1 MTKTIKRKITRRVS
15 DVRADPGSFR
25 DPRGRIYHAG
35 EKVYRTVTGTGAED
49 YEFVR
54 DTGLIE
60 RLQGDSG
67 IIASNQVGKEILG
80 DAANDA
86 LYVLEHPRLPFISYP
101 YEWPFPALKAAAL
114 HHLDIHLAALADGV
128 TLSDASAY
136 NIQFLGVQPVFIDLL
151 SFRRY
156 RDGEMWSGHRQFC
169 EQFLNPLL
177 LRAKL
182 GVTHNAWYRGT
193 QEGISAGDLRHLLP
207 WRKKLS
213 RNVLLH
219 VVAQAAFQK
228 SAVPSSDS
236 TLATEFH
243 FPLQKYRDM
252 LTKMHRW
259 IDSLEPADTG
269 KTVWQEYAETHNYS
283 NEEFAA
289 KKDFVARFCAAARP
303 KIIWDLGCNTG
314 EFSKVALEN
323 GTELSCA
330 FDYDQGALEAAFA
343 RASDERLMLQPLL
356 LDAANPSPN
365 QGWNEREQKGLQ
377 ERANADAVLALA
389 FVHHLAIGRNI
400 PLADVVDWLVG
411 LAPQGVI
418 EFVPKADPKVQELL
432 ALREDI
438 FPQYS
443 EESFRQLLSSRASIV
458 EVGTVTGSGRKLF
471 RFRRHG

>member
-1 MTKTIKRKITRRVS
+1 MTRTFNRKITRRVS

-35 EKVYRTVTGTGAED
+35 EKVYRTVTEAGAED

-54 DTGLIE
+54 DSGLIE
-60 RLQGDSG
+60 RLQGDGSV
-67 IIASNQVGKEILG
+67 ISSNAVAKDVLG
-80 DAANDA
+80 ERGAAA
-86 LYVLEHPRLPFISYP
+86 RYVLEHPRLPFISYP

-114 HHLDIHLAALADGV
+114 HHLDIHLAALAEGV

-156 RDGEMWSGHRQFC
+156 REGEMWPGHRQFC

-207 WRKKLS
+207 WTKKLS

-228 SAVPSSDS
+228 SAAPSGNSA
-236 TLATEFH
+236 LAAEFR
-243 FPLQKYRDM
+243 FPLQKYQRM
-252 LTKMHRW
+252 LTKMRHW

-269 KTVWQEYAETHNYS
+269 KTVWQEYAGTHNYS
-283 NEEFAA
+283 SDEFIA
-289 KKDFVARFCAAARP
+289 KQDFVARFVAATKP
-303 KIIWDLGCNTG
+303 KTIWDLGCNTG
-314 EFSKVALEN
+314 EFSKVALDN
-323 GTELSCA
+323 GAELSCA
-330 FDYDQGALEAAFA
+330 FDFDQGALEAAFA
-343 RASDERLMLQPLL
+343 RATNERLMLQPLL

-365 QGWNEREQKGLQ
+365 QGWNEHERQGLQ
-377 ERANADAVLALA
+377 QRANGDAVLALA

-400 PLADVVDWLVG
+400 PLADVIDWLVG

-438 FPQYS
+438 FPNYS
-443 EESFRQLLSSRASIV
+443 EESFHQLLSRRASIV
-458 EVGTVTGSGRKLF
+458 EVVTVTESGRKLF
-471 RFRRHG
+471 WYRRNG